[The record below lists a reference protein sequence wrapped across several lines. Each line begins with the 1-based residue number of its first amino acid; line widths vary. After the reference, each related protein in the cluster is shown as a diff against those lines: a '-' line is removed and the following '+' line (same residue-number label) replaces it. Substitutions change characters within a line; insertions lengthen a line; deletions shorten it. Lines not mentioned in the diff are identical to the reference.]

1 MRKTNDV
8 ATVSDGTTAVQKVV
22 IHRVLTVLM
31 SDVKM
36 DSNDDGG
43 FACVP
48 GTCLYQQR
56 QLTVHRMFLS

>member
-1 MRKTNDV
+1 MHNGLSVATYNLNDV
-8 ATVSDGTTAVQKVV
+8 GP
-22 IHRVLTVLM
+22 
-31 SDVKM
+31 
-36 DSNDDGG
+36 DDGG